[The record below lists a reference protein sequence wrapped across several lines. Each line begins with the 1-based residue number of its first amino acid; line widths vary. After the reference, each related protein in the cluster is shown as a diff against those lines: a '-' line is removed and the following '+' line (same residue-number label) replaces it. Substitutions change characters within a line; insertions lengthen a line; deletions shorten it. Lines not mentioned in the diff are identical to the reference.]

1 MDFFRKVIVFCAMFL
16 FVSSTGYTAP
26 ILKLNSHGHDVVILQ
41 QNLMRLS
48 YSVSKVSGNYD
59 KETQEAV
66 KAFQK
71 DNKLSVTGVVNRE
84 TWWAIKGGKPTISD
98 TISESNI
105 SVVKPTNSPIWDN
118 VSSVPYGRTFL
129 AKKEVSSIIATAK
142 NYMGVPYV
150 FGGDSPE
157 EGFDCSGFLEYVFAR
172 NGIQIPRTADE
183 QYRLGKLVKQSQLV
197 AGDLVF
203 FTTYEPGASHC
214 GIYLGNDKF
223 IHASSSKGIR
233 IDDLNDSYWAS
244 RYYGGK
250 HIVK

>member
-1 MDFFRKVIVFCAMFL
+1 MDFFRNIVILTAVCLL
-16 FVSSTGYTAP
+16 FGNTAFAAP
-26 ILKLNSHGHDVVILQ
+26 ILKLNSHGHDVMVLQ
-41 QNLMRLS
+41 QNLMRLN
-48 YSVSKVSGNYD
+48 YSVSKISGNYD

-71 DNKLSVTGVVNRE
+71 DNKLSVTGIVNRE
-84 TWWAIKGGKPTISD
+84 TWWAIKGGKPTISGIGN
-98 TISESNI
+98 TST
-105 SVVKPTNSPIWDN
+105 SVTKPTSSPIWDN
-118 VSSVPYGRTFL
+118 ISSVPYGKTFL
-129 AKKEVSSIIATAK
+129 SKKEVPSIIATAK
-142 NYMGVPYV
+142 NYLGVPYV
-150 FGGDSPE
+150 FGGASPE
-157 EGFDCSGFLEYVFAR
+157 EGFDCSGFLKYVFAR
-172 NGIQIPRTADE
+172 NGIEIPRTADE
-183 QYRLGKLVKQSQLV
+183 QYLLGKLVKQSQLV

-233 IDDLNDSYWAS
+233 VDDINDSYWAS

>member
-1 MDFFRKVIVFCAMFL
+1 MDFLRNTMIFAAVCL
-16 FVSSTGYTAP
+16 FFSSTALAAP
-26 ILKLNSHGHDVVILQ
+26 ILKLNSHGHDVIVLQ
-41 QNLMRLS
+41 QNLMRLN

-71 DNKLSVTGVVNRE
+71 DNKLSVTGIVNRE
-84 TWWAIKGGKPTISD
+84 TWWAIKGGRPTISGIG
-98 TISESNI
+98 TAVSTA
-105 SVVKPTNSPIWDN
+105 KPTTSPIWDN
-118 VSSVPYGRTFL
+118 ISSVPYGRTFL
-129 AKKEVSSIIATAK
+129 SKKEVPSIISTAK
-142 NYMGVPYV
+142 NYLGVPYV
-150 FGGDSPE
+150 FGGASPE

-172 NGIQIPRTADE
+172 NGIEIPRTADK
-183 QYRLGKLVKQSQLV
+183 QYRLGKLVRQSQLV

-233 IDDLNDSYWAS
+233 VDDINDSYWAS